1 MVSPCASEATAIAWE
16 IDGAK
21 ELIATVFVQIKKKGL
36 APLNLSICQW
46 FKPS

>member
-21 ELIATVFVQIKKKGL
+21 ELIATVSAVM
-36 APLNLSICQW
+36 QW
-46 FKPS
+46 ISLRENMH